1 MEATEAYLERI
12 PQIDGKL
19 NSYITVT
26 ADRALADAKKAEQE
40 IVSGKYRGPMH
51 GVPIAVKDQL
61 YTKGILT
68 TGGSTI
74 LKDFVPDEDAT
85 VISNLND
92 AGAVLLGKLNMS
104 EFAMGDAFEH
114 PYGRPHNPWDLS
126 RNAGTSSSGS
136 GVALIQSV
144 ATTDWWPIAFMSIGL
159 LAALFLIDRA
169 ADMLVKRYPA
179 LSRPWTR
186 LTATNGQSAI
196 AVNGQSNNGNGNGHG
211 AAEDELEQPAITEEE
226 LTALDNRDREMLR
239 SIIRLDATTVR
250 EVMVPRLD
258 MAAVEADSSLSV
270 VAETMVSAGHS
281 RLPVFEETMDNILG
295 IIHARDVLASLA
307 RANTGDTLRTL
318 VREAFIIPETKR
330 VDDLLEELQE
340 RRTQIAIV
348 VDEYGGTEGLVT
360 MEDLLEEIVG
370 EIEDEFSRSRDA
382 QVVKQPDGK
391 VLVDAALTTEHVEE
405 IFGATID
412 TTEVDTVG
420 GYVYH
425 SLGRI
430 PQTGDVVKTDRL
442 HIEVVSMLGRRL
454 RKLRIH
460 RIDQGA
466 AEPRL

>member
-1 MEATEAYLERI
+1 MDTDYL
-12 PQIDGKL
+12 PQLIVFIAFSL
-19 NSYITVT
+19 LFSY
-26 ADRALADAKKAEQE
+26 L
-40 IVSGKYRGPMH
+40 S
-51 GVPIAVKDQL
+51 
-61 YTKGILT
+61 
-68 TGGSTI
+68 
-74 LKDFVPDEDAT
+74 
-85 VISNLND
+85 
-92 AGAVLLGKLNMS
+92 LL
-104 EFAMGDAFEH
+104 
-114 PYGRPHNPWDLS
+114 
-126 RNAGTSSSGS
+126 SSGVSAGSPTGPVNRDESSLALSEPLLFWLKAACFFGVILS

-144 ATTDWWPIAFMSIGL
+144 ATTEWWPIALMSIGL

-169 ADMLVKRYPA
+169 ANILVKRYPA
-179 LSRPWTR
+179 LSSPWTR
-186 LTATNGQSAI
+186 LTDTNDQPAI
-196 AVNGQSNNGNGNGHG
+196 AVNGQSSNGNENGHG
-211 AAEDELEQPAITEEE
+211 VEEDELEQPAITKEE

-239 SIIRLDATTVR
+239 SIIRLDVTTVR

-258 MAAVEADSSLSV
+258 MAAVESDSSLNV

-281 RLPVFEETMDNILG
+281 RLPVFEETIDNILG

-420 GYVYH
+420 GYVYQ

-460 RIDQGA
+460 RIDQGT

>member
-1 MEATEAYLERI
+1 MDTDYL
-12 PQIDGKL
+12 PQLIVFIAFSL
-19 NSYITVT
+19 LFSY
-26 ADRALADAKKAEQE
+26 L
-40 IVSGKYRGPMH
+40 S
-51 GVPIAVKDQL
+51 
-61 YTKGILT
+61 IL
-68 TGGSTI
+68 
-74 LKDFVPDEDAT
+74 
-85 VISNLND
+85 
-92 AGAVLLGKLNMS
+92 
-104 EFAMGDAFEH
+104 
-114 PYGRPHNPWDLS
+114 
-126 RNAGTSSSGS
+126 SSSVSAGSSTGPFNRDESPSVLREPLLFWLKAACFFAVILS

-159 LAALFLIDRA
+159 FAALFLIDRA

-211 AAEDELEQPAITEEE
+211 VAEDELEQPAITEEE
-226 LTALDNRDREMLR
+226 LIALDNRDREMLR
-239 SIIRLDATTVR
+239 SIIRLDVTTVR

>member
-1 MEATEAYLERI
+1 MDTYYL
-12 PQIDGKL
+12 PQTIVFIASTL
-19 NSYITVT
+19 LFSYLSLVRLGGS
-26 ADRALADAKKAEQE
+26 AGP
-40 IVSGKYRGPMH
+40 SGKDENASVLSEPLLYWLKAACLL
-51 GVPIAVKDQL
+51 AV
-61 YTKGILT
+61 
-68 TGGSTI
+68 
-74 LKDFVPDEDAT
+74 
-85 VISNLND
+85 
-92 AGAVLLGKLNMS
+92 VL
-104 EFAMGDAFEH
+104 
-114 PYGRPHNPWDLS
+114 
-126 RNAGTSSSGS
+126 S

-144 ATTDWWPIAFMSIGL
+144 ATTEWWAISLMSVGL
-159 LAALFLIDRA
+159 LAGLFLVDRTA
-169 ADMLVKRYPA
+169 GGLVKRYPG
-179 LSRPWTR
+179 LSRPWTKST
-186 LTATNGQSAI
+186 LANGASSLAM
-196 AVNGQSNNGNGNGHG
+196 NGHSSNGNGNGNG
-211 AAEDELEQPAITEEE
+211 LAEPEPEEPAITEEE
-226 LTALDNRDREMLR
+226 LTSLDDRDREMLR

-258 MAAVEADSSLSV
+258 MAAVEADSPLSV
-270 VAETMVSAGHS
+270 VAETMVIRGHS
-281 RLPVFEETMDNILG
+281 RLPVYEETMDRILG
-295 IIHARDVLASLA
+295 IIHARDVLGSLA
-307 RANTGDTLRTL
+307 ASTTAESKDTLRTL

-382 QVVKQPDGK
+382 QVIHQPDGK
-391 VLVDAALTTEHVEE
+391 VLVDAGVTTERIEE
-405 IFGATID
+405 LLGAVIE

-430 PQTGDVVKTDRL
+430 PQTGDIVETDDL

-466 AEPRL
+466 VEPSL

>member
-1 MEATEAYLERI
+1 MDTDYL
-12 PQIDGKL
+12 PQLIVFIAFSL
-19 NSYITVT
+19 LFSY
-26 ADRALADAKKAEQE
+26 LSLLSSY
-40 IVSGKYRGPMH
+40 VSAGSSTGP
-51 GVPIAVKDQL
+51 VNR
-61 YTKGILT
+61 
-68 TGGSTI
+68 
-74 LKDFVPDEDAT
+74 DE
-85 VISNLND
+85 
-92 AGAVLLGKLNMS
+92 
-104 EFAMGDAFEH
+104 
-114 PYGRPHNPWDLS
+114 
-126 RNAGTSSSGS
+126 SSSALSVPLLFWLRAACLFAVILS

-144 ATTDWWPIAFMSIGL
+144 ATTDWWHITFMSIGL
-159 LAALFLIDRA
+159 LASLFLIDRA
-169 ADMLVKRYPA
+169 ADILVKRYPA

-186 LTATNGQSAI
+186 LTDTNGQSAI
-196 AVNGQSNNGNGNGHG
+196 AVNGQSNNGNENGHG
-211 AAEDELEQPAITEEE
+211 VPEDELEQPAITKEE

-239 SIIRLDATTVR
+239 SIIRLDVTTVR

-258 MAAVEADSSLSV
+258 MAAVESDSSLNV

-281 RLPVFEETMDNILG
+281 RLPVFEETIDNILG

-391 VLVDAALTTEHVEE
+391 VMVDAALTTEHVEE

-425 SLGRI
+425 RLGRI

>member
-1 MEATEAYLERI
+1 MDTDYL
-12 PQIDGKL
+12 PQLIVFIAFSL
-19 NSYITVT
+19 LFSY
-26 ADRALADAKKAEQE
+26 L
-40 IVSGKYRGPMH
+40 S
-51 GVPIAVKDQL
+51 
-61 YTKGILT
+61 IL
-68 TGGSTI
+68 
-74 LKDFVPDEDAT
+74 
-85 VISNLND
+85 
-92 AGAVLLGKLNMS
+92 
-104 EFAMGDAFEH
+104 
-114 PYGRPHNPWDLS
+114 
-126 RNAGTSSSGS
+126 SSSVSAGSSTGPFNRDESSPVLPEPLLFWLKAACFFAVILS

-196 AVNGQSNNGNGNGHG
+196 AVNGQSNNGNGNGYSV
-211 AAEDELEQPAITEEE
+211 AEDELEQPAITEEE
-226 LTALDNRDREMLR
+226 LIALDNRDREMLR
-239 SIIRLDATTVR
+239 SIIRLDVTTVR

>member
-1 MEATEAYLERI
+1 LDTDYL
-12 PQIDGKL
+12 PQLIVFIAFSLLFSYLSLLSSYVSAGSSTGPVNRDGSSL
-19 NSYITVT
+19 ALSEPLLFWL
-26 ADRALADAKKAEQE
+26 RAACLF
-40 IVSGKYRGPMH
+40 
-51 GVPIAVKDQL
+51 AV
-61 YTKGILT
+61 IL
-68 TGGSTI
+68 
-74 LKDFVPDEDAT
+74 
-85 VISNLND
+85 
-92 AGAVLLGKLNMS
+92 
-104 EFAMGDAFEH
+104 
-114 PYGRPHNPWDLS
+114 
-126 RNAGTSSSGS
+126 S

-144 ATTDWWPIAFMSIGL
+144 ATTDWWHIGFTSIGL
-159 LAALFLIDRA
+159 LASLFLIDRA
-169 ADMLVKRYPA
+169 ADILVKRYPD

-186 LTATNGQSAI
+186 LTDTNGQSAI
-196 AVNGQSNNGNGNGHG
+196 AVNGQSNNGNESGHCV
-211 AAEDELEQPAITEEE
+211 AEDELEQPAITKEE

-239 SIIRLDATTVR
+239 SIIRLDVTTVR

-258 MAAVEADSSLSV
+258 MAAVESDSSLNF

-281 RLPVFEETMDNILG
+281 RLPVFEETIDNILG